1 MVIFLFVALL
11 FLSAF
16 FSGTEIAFFSLSK
29 PQVRAALDQKRKNAK
44 LVWKLLQK
52 PQRLLITILI
62 GNNIV
67 NVLTASLATVVAVDY
82 FGSVGVGLAT
92 GVVTMLILVFGEI
105 TPKSLAQK
113 NNEWLAA
120 KTAPVLYVMSI
131 ILFPIAWTLMKF
143 NNFVANK
150 LVAKTIVPL
159 AIDDEIKAMA
169 RLGVESGSL
178 DYREHEMIANVL
190 KFEDKTAGEIM
201 TSRYKMVSL
210 NGDVPFDQIAYF
222 VAQSGFSRYPVYD
235 GDEDNIIGYVHV
247 NDIMKKLK
255 SDERDELLKD
265 NVRKLSRVE
274 ESFSIE
280 RLLRKSVSAQEH
292 IILVVRDDDPN
303 DIVGIVT
310 LEDVLE
316 ELVGEIVDETDD
328 EDEKSKL

>member
-1 MVIFLFVALL
+1 MVIFLFVVLL

-29 PQVRAALDQKRKNAK
+29 PQVRAAVDQKRKNAR

-52 PQRLLITILI
+52 PQKLLITILI

-82 FGSVGVGLAT
+82 FGSFGVGLAT
-92 GVVTMLILVFGEI
+92 GVVTILILIFGEI

-113 NNEWLAA
+113 NNEWLATR
-120 KTAPVLYVMSI
+120 TAPILYGMSI
-131 ILFPIAWTLMKF
+131 LFFPIAWVLIRF
-143 NNFVANK
+143 NNFVSHK
-150 LVAKTIVPL
+150 LVRGGSSPL

-169 RLGVESGSL
+169 RLGVESGIL
-178 DYREHEMIANVL
+178 EYREHEMIEKVL
-190 KFEDKTAGEIM
+190 EFDHKTAGEVM
-201 TSRYKMVSL
+201 TSRYKITAL

-235 GDEDNIIGYVHV
+235 DDEDNIIGYIHV

-265 NVRKLSRVE
+265 NVRELQRVE

-280 RLLRKSVSAQEH
+280 RLLRHFVSHQEH
-292 IILVVRDDDPN
+292 IALVVRGEKKDE
-303 DIVGIVT
+303 IVGLVT

-328 EDEKSKL
+328 EEEKAKF

>member
-1 MVIFLFVALL
+1 MVILYFIVLL
-11 FLSAF
+11 LLSGF

-29 PQVRAALDQKRKNAK
+29 PQVRAAVDQKRKNAK

-92 GVVTMLILVFGEI
+92 GVVTILILVFGEI

-113 NNEWLAA
+113 NNEWLAG
-120 KTAPVLYVMSI
+120 KTAPVLYGMSI
-131 ILFPIAWTLMKF
+131 LFFPITWILIRF
-143 NNFVANK
+143 NNFVSNR
-150 LVAKTIVPL
+150 LVKSTVAPL
-159 AIDDEIKAMA
+159 AIDDEIKTMA
-169 RLGVESGSL
+169 RLGVESGNL
-178 DYREHEMIANVL
+178 DYREHEMIERVL
-190 KFEDKTAGEIM
+190 EFDDKTAGDVM
-201 TSRYKMVSL
+201 TSRYKIVSL

-235 GDEDNIIGYVHV
+235 DDEDDIVGYVHV

-265 NVRKLSRVE
+265 NVRELQRVE

-280 RLLRKSVSAQEH
+280 RLLRHFVSHQEH
-292 IILVVRDDDPN
+292 IALVVRGKKKD
-303 DIVGIVT
+303 DIVGLVT

-328 EDEKSKL
+328 E